1 MEKNQTQKAA
11 KKISQKEETSI
22 PLNCQT
28 NKRQRKAVYLD
39 EETIKLLEIVK
50 AISSYTKT
58 QDTVIIKRALEY
70 VLFNRQDLNDVF
82 EKLATLIDIEKN
94 NKKHIGKLNS
104 SFEIFQAETF
114 QSQQF
119 SQQTLKQISG
129 QLKEILE
136 RSNLPV

>member
-1 MEKNQTQKAA
+1 MEKNQTQKVA
-11 KKISQKEETSI
+11 KKNSQKEETNI
-22 PLNCQT
+22 TLNDQT
-28 NKRQRKAVYLD
+28 GKRQRKAVYLD

-70 VLFNRQDLNDVF
+70 VIFNRQDLNDVF
-82 EKLATLIDIEKN
+82 EKLATLIDIEKI
-94 NKKHIGKLNS
+94 NKKHIGKFNAA
-104 SFEIFQAETF
+104 FEIFQSEAF

-119 SQQTLKQISG
+119 TQQLLKQISE